1 MYVCVC
7 KGITDHQIK
16 AAVYEGATTLSQLRR
31 NLGIASQCGKCS
43 CLTREIVQ
51 DALSEPALV
60 DGLPQ
65 YFAVA

>member
-7 KGITDHQIK
+7 KGITDHQIR
-16 AAVYEGATTLSQLRR
+16 AAVSEGATSVGQLRR
-31 NLGIASQCGKCS
+31 RLGVASQCGKCS

-51 DALSEPALV
+51 ETLAEPALI
-60 DGLPQ
+60 DDMPQ